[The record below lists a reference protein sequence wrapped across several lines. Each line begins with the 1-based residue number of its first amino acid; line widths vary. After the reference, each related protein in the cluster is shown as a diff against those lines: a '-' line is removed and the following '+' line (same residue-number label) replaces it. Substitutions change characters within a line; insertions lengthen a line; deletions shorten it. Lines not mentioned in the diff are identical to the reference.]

1 MNGGVCRA
9 TPSSGTQKDW
19 ETKKRAKD
27 AQTKKKARQQWEKD
41 RAHGV
46 SPPRYLSL
54 IVSVSLYHSR
64 PFALVIFSLRSFNL
78 VSLSHSLTL
87 FSNSCTSAL
96 LCYLNSLKC
105 IAFSSH
111 SISLS
116 YLTLA
121 VWPSAATLHHTNGP
135 LLFAISHH

>member
-64 PFALVIFSLRSFNL
+64 PFALVI
-78 VSLSHSLTL
+78 SLSAHLISFLSVTHCL
-87 FSNSCTSAL
+87 FSQTAAPL
-96 LCYLNSLKC
+96 LC
-105 IAFSSH
+105 F
-111 SISLS
+111 
-116 YLTLA
+116 
-121 VWPSAATLHHTNGP
+121 AT
-135 LLFAISHH
+135 